1 MFIDLKYYI
10 ALARERIRHRF
21 ALGQIRVQYWWLGLW
36 SWIAFGLFALAIFA
50 FAIAI
55 GKRRTEL
62 AVRAFGNVITNRG
75 LN

>member
-1 MFIDLKYYI
+1 LG
-10 ALARERIRHRF
+10 RIR
-21 ALGQIRVQYWWLGLW
+21 VSYWWTGVW

-62 AVRAFGNVITNRG
+62 AVRAFGNVITNQG